1 MGEYQYIGDA
11 QAGAMYE
18 FICEFAT
25 LEPPP
30 PELQQFF
37 RAVHDNQ
44 PPRTDLENTDAVAT
58 RGTQRGCYC

>member
-1 MGEYQYIGDA
+1 MGEYQYIRGA

-30 PELQQFF
+30 PEMQQLF

-44 PPRTDLENTDAVAT
+44 PRIP
-58 RGTQRGCYC
+58 QRFLPQ